1 MFYDEILV
9 SFNFSYLYFIS
20 KNSNKALD
28 KDSRLLKSDIP
39 PQDEK
44 TYAVRILEK
53 LTEIPKNILWILNG
67 LRVIFWMIGYS
78 GTMRLYLQM
87 RSLTFAVHLGIF

>member
-1 MFYDEILV
+1 MFYDQIQV
-9 SFNFSYLYFIS
+9 SFNFSYLYFLS
-20 KNSNKALD
+20 KNSNTALD

-39 PQDEK
+39 PQDQK
-44 TYAVRILEK
+44 IYAVELLLK
-53 LTEIPKNILWILNG
+53 FTEIPKNILWVLNG
-67 LRVIFWMIGYS
+67 FRVVIWMIGYD